1 MKEEDSNIEVEE
13 KEKEID
19 LLELG
24 IRLWDSKRQILLWA
38 LCGAIIGLI
47 VAISIPRE
55 YTTSVKLVPETG
67 EARSGGNLSAL
78 AAFAGVNIGTTGS
91 NDAMGPNMY
100 PDIVSSTPFIVDMFS
115 VKLPTDVPGD
125 TLTLEE
131 IITSKTKRPWW
142 TVITSFV
149 TSLPSRTVS
158 LFSSN
163 NSNKQSAVSDS
174 IIGINPFKLTR
185 AQEGIVGGISSRVTS
200 DVSRG
205 VVSINVMLQDATAS
219 ANLADTVARRLQEYI
234 KDYRT
239 EKARN
244 DLKYAEKLN
253 EEAREDYFNAQQ
265 EYAKFV
271 DRNQGLSNRTAA
283 LELERLQNEMQ
294 LAFNLYNSTSQQVQ
308 IAKAKVQ
315 SNTPV
320 FSVIKPASIPNKPS
334 KPRKMMIIIGFMF
347 VAVVLCSAIILFAP
361 GIKSSIREKKSQME
375 SNTD

>member
-1 MKEEDSNIEVEE
+1 
-13 KEKEID
+13 
-19 LLELG
+19 
-24 IRLWDSKRQILLWA
+24 
-38 LCGAIIGLI
+38 
-47 VAISIPRE
+47 
-55 YTTSVKLVPETG
+55 
-67 EARSGGNLSAL
+67 
-78 AAFAGVNIGTTGS
+78 
-91 NDAMGPNMY
+91 MY
-100 PDIVSSTPFIVDMFS
+100 PDIVSSIPFVVDMFN
-115 VKLPTDVPGD
+115 VKLPTDNPGD
-125 TLTLEE
+125 TIPLSE
-131 IITSKTKRPWW
+131 IISKRTKRPWW
-142 TVITSFV
+142 TIITSY
-149 TSLPSRTVS
+149 TISLPSKVFK
-158 LFSSN
+158 LFSKN
-163 NSNKQSAVSDS
+163 LDESDS
-174 IIGINPFKLTR
+174 IDEINPFKLTR
-185 AQEGIVGGISSRVTS
+185 FQEDIVSGINSR
-200 DVSRG
+200 
-205 VVSINVMLQDATAS
+205 INADESKGKITIEIMLQDATAS

-234 KDYRT
+234 IDYRT

-244 DLKYAEKLN
+244 DLNYAEKLN

-347 VAVVLCSAIILFAP
+347 VAVVLCSAVILFASE
-361 GIKSSIREKKSQME
+361 IKSSIREKKNQME

>member
-185 AQEGIVGGISSRVTS
+185 AQEGIVGGISSRVTA